1 MSLCLADHVHGVT
14 IEGDLVLLD
23 ANSDAYFCLPNVPD
37 VSIASDGRLS
47 GAPRT
52 LAASLVEAGLAVA
65 SPPRRAGRDPIG
77 VVRTA
82 RHLIGFTR
90 QGPSPSSPRRWRA
103 ILEAVITARRGR
115 GRPFLDLVRSPRPRA
130 DMLSQA
136 LLDDLSAYR
145 RLTPWLPI
153 DGACLFR
160 SHMLRSYLR
169 ALGHDADWVFGVSVW
184 PFRAHCWLQVGDV
197 ALDDE
202 AERLAGYRPIL
213 VA

>member
-1 MSLCLADHVHGVT
+1 MSLRLAEHVHGVT

-23 ANSDAYFCLPNVPD
+23 ASADAYFCLPNVPD
-37 VSIASDGRLS
+37 VAVAADGRLLGTPLGLA
-47 GAPRT
+47 GA
-52 LAASLVEAGLAVA
+52 LVEAGLAEA
-65 SPPRRAGRDPIG
+65 SPPRRGWRGPIG
-77 VVRTA
+77 VARTA
-82 RHLIGFTR
+82 RHLIGADH
-90 QGPSPSSPRRWRA
+90 QGLRPISPRRWRA
-103 ILEAVITARRGR
+103 IAVAVIAARRGR
-115 GRPFLDLVRSPRPRA
+115 GRPFLELVRSPRPRVET
-130 DMLSQA
+130 LSPA
-136 LLDDLSAYR
+136 LLDDLAAYR

-160 SHMLRSYLR
+160 SHMLRTYLR

-184 PFRAHCWLQVGDV
+184 PFRAHCWLQIGDV

>member
-1 MSLCLADHVHGVT
+1 MSLRLADHVHGVT
-14 IEGDLVLLD
+14 IDGDLVLLD
-23 ANSDAYFCLPNVPD
+23 ASADAYFCLPNVPG
-37 VSIASDGRLS
+37 IAVAADGRVA
-47 GAPRT
+47 GAPGG
-52 LAASLVEAGLAVA
+52 LADSLVEAGLAET
-65 SPPRRAGRDPIG
+65 SPPRRARRAPVG
-77 VVRTA
+77 VARTA
-82 RHLIGFTR
+82 RHLIR
-90 QGPSPSSPRRWRA
+90 AEHQAASPGTPRRWRA
-103 ILEAVITARRGR
+103 IIGAVIDARRGR
-115 GRPFLDLVRSPRPRA
+115 RRPFLDLVRSPRPRVET
-130 DMLSQA
+130 LSPA
-136 LLDDLSAYR
+136 LLDDLRAYR
-145 RLTPWLPI
+145 RLTPWLPV